1 MHRAAA
7 SAKSH
12 LPGSKPDAEKEMKH
26 YGAEAGAKIDSAVAG
41 VDKTLGQAKSNTEA
55 MAKGAKASV
64 LQGIDK
70 ADRKIEDGAAKAKGW
85 FGGSSK

>member
-1 MHRAAA
+1 MHRAAV

-12 LPGSKPDAEKEMKH
+12 LPGSKPGAEKEMKH
-26 YGAEAGAKIDSAVAG
+26 YGAEAGAKIDNAVAG
-41 VDKTLGQAKSNTEA
+41 ADKKLGEAKSNTEA

-70 ADRKIEDGAAKAKGW
+70 ADRKIEEGVAKTKGW
-85 FGGSSK
+85 FGSSK

>member
-12 LPGSKPDAEKEMKH
+12 LPGHKPNAEKELKH
-26 YGAEAGAKIDSAVAG
+26 YGADAGAKIDNAINTA
-41 VDKTLGQAKSNTEA
+41 DKKLGEAKHNAEA
-55 MAKGAKASV
+55 MAKETKASV

-70 ADRKIEDGAAKAKGW
+70 ADRKIEEGASKAKGW
-85 FGGSSK
+85 FGSSK